1 MVPSDLV
8 YYGDDQPGIVRIKRG
23 RGFSYKSVDGTTI
36 ERGSE
41 RKRLEQ
47 MAIPPAYEDV
57 WMSPLANGHLLAT
70 GRDTK
75 ARKQYRYHDKWAQAQ
90 SETKFNRLIVFGHAL
105 PKLRRTVLRDLEA
118 EAGERL
124 FALASAV
131 TLIDRAALRVGNSE
145 YTRENGSYGTVTLQ
159 NKHVNLSGNM
169 IRLRYTAKGGKKVRR
184 QINDRTLA
192 KTLGKIN
199 DLPGAELFSWVD
211 EGGEAQVLNSTALNK
226 YIADAAGSD
235 EITAKTFRTWAGT
248 VAAFEIAEKG
258 DATIKAMAEAA
269 SERLSN
275 TPTVARNSYIHPSV
289 IDLVGA
295 EPLTIKMV
303 RKSGLFAAEARLL
316 SFLETV

>member
-1 MVPSDLV
+1 
-8 YYGDDQPGIVRIKRG
+8 
-23 RGFSYKSVDGTTI
+23 
-36 ERGSE
+36 
-41 RKRLEQ
+41 
-47 MAIPPAYEDV
+47 
-57 WMSPLANGHLLAT
+57 
-70 GRDTK
+70 
-75 ARKQYRYHDKWAQAQ
+75 
-90 SETKFNRLIVFGHAL
+90 
-105 PKLRRTVLRDLEA
+105 
-118 EAGERL
+118 
-124 FALASAV
+124 
-131 TLIDRAALRVGNSE
+131 
-145 YTRENGSYGTVTLQ
+145 
-159 NKHVNLSGNM
+159 M

>member
-1 MVPSDLV
+1 
-8 YYGDDQPGIVRIKRG
+8 
-23 RGFSYKSVDGTTI
+23 
-36 ERGSE
+36 
-41 RKRLEQ
+41 LEPFTFRSALKQ

-57 WMSPLANGHLLAT
+57 WMSPLVNGHLLAT

-90 SETKFNRLIVFGHAL
+90 SETKFNRLIDFGHAL

-145 YTRENGSYGTVTLQ
+145 YTRENGSYGAVTLQ

-258 DATIKAMAEAA
+258 HASIKAMAEAA
-269 SERLSN
+269 SEQLSN
-275 TPTVARNSYIHPSV
+275 TPTVARNSHIHPSV
-289 IDLVGA
+289 IDLAGA
-295 EPLTIKMV
+295 EPLTIKKV

>member
-1 MVPSDLV
+1 M
-8 YYGDDQPGIVRIKRG
+8 
-23 RGFSYKSVDGTTI
+23 I

-75 ARKQYRYHDKWAQAQ
+75 ARKQYRYHNKWAQAQ
-90 SETKFNRLIVFGHAL
+90 SETKFNRLIDFGHAL

-145 YTRENGSYGTVTLQ
+145 YTRENGSYGTVTLR
-159 NKHVNLSGNM
+159 NKHVKLSGNM

-211 EGGEAQVLNSTALNK
+211 EGGEARVLNSTALNN

-248 VAAFEIAEKG
+248 VAAFEVAEKG

-269 SERLSN
+269 SVQLSN

-289 IDLVGA
+289 IDLAGA
-295 EPLTIKMV
+295 EPLTIEKV
-303 RKSGLFAAEARLL
+303 RKSGLFAVEARLL